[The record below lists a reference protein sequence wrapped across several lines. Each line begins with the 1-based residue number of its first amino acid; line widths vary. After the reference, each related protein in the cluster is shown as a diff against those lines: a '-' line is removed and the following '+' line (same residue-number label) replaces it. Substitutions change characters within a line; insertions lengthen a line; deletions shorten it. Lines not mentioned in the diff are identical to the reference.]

1 MNPKQL
7 ACVVLLLIIG
17 GMTYAAQMIHNKVT
31 TTRTEAEDAEN
42 AASTAET
49 ERSTAEIAAAMFKA
63 DTEDI
68 RRFLRTWLPA
78 LDRVQTQQEAEQM
91 IQLSLRERG
100 INLIR
105 SLKTELKTSANNKII
120 PKSLLTTLTIE
131 EEYAKVL
138 NWLGDIERRMPTAR
152 MKVVQITGGSTGR
165 QLKMEVSFETPIFD
179 LAAADADKN
188 KAREKAAK
196 DKEKEKDKAKKP

>member
-7 ACVVLLLIIG
+7 ACIILLMIIG
-17 GMTYAAQMIHNKVT
+17 AMTYTAQIIHNKVAI
-31 TTRTEAEDAEN
+31 TRSEAEDAEN
-42 AASTAET
+42 AAVNAENERATAEVATAVFKEET
-49 ERSTAEIAAAMFKA
+49 EEV
-63 DTEDI
+63 
-68 RRFLRTWLPA
+68 RRFLRAWMPA
-78 LDRVQTQQEAEQM
+78 LDRVQTQQEAEQT

-105 SLKTELKTSANNKII
+105 SLKTELKNSSGNKII

-165 QLKMEVSFETPIFD
+165 QLKMDVSFETPIFD
-179 LAAADADKN
+179 LAAADAEKPKAKADKG
-188 KAREKAAK
+188 
-196 DKEKEKDKAKKP
+196 KEKDKAKKS

>member
-17 GMTYAAQMIHNKVT
+17 AMTYTAQIIHNKVA
-31 TTRTEAEDAEN
+31 TTRAAAEDAET
-42 AASTAET
+42 AATTAET
-49 ERSTAEIAAAMFKA
+49 ERSTAEIEATMFKT
-63 DTEDI
+63 DTEEV
-68 RRFLRTWLPA
+68 RRFLRSWLPSVE
-78 LDRVQTQQEAEQM
+78 RVQTQQEAEQA

-105 SLKTELKTSANNKII
+105 SLKTEVKTSSNNKVI

-165 QLKMEVSFETPIFD
+165 QLKMDVSFETPIFD
-179 LAAADADKN
+179 LAAADADKK
-188 KAREKAAK
+188 KA
-196 DKEKEKDKAKKP
+196 KEKDKAKKS